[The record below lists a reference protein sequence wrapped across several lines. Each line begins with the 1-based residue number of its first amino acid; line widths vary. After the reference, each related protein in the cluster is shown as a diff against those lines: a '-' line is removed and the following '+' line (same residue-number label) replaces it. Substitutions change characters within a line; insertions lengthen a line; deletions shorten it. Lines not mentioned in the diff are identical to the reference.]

1 MNILMLN
8 YEFPPI
14 GGGAGKA
21 NMNMLKE
28 YSKRDDLNID
38 VLTSASH
45 RGTFITSF
53 SNNITIHKVGVRK
66 KDLHFWRK
74 TEIFEWII
82 KASPYYKKMIKNKKY
97 DLVHSFFGFPTGWFC
112 YKSRNKLPYIISL
125 RGSDVPGKN
134 LRFAFEY
141 KLLPIFFKA
150 IWENASSLIACS
162 EGLKQRA
169 LRFYPQANIDVIP
182 NGVNIENFLPL
193 SEDRAGKSDVIRL
206 ITVGRLS
213 ITKRVDMLI
222 NAVKIL
228 VEQGKNV
235 KLLIVGGG
243 SFKEPLEKLAAG
255 KNLANFIEF
264 KGIVNSQQMPQL
276 YQNSDLYISAT
287 MQEGMSNAMLEAMAS
302 GLPII
307 TTPCEGIEELI
318 KDNGVIVKDETA
330 DGIAKAVC
338 ELIANPDK
346 SKSMAAAARKRAENF
361 TWKAVSEEYLKIYQ
375 KLCHENILH
384 NN

>member
-21 NMNMLKE
+21 NLNILKE
-28 YSKRDDLNID
+28 YRERKGIRID

-45 RGTFITSF
+45 PGHYVTNFAD
-53 SNNITIHKVGVRK
+53 NITIHKVGVHK
-66 KDLHFWRK
+66 KNLHFWRK
-74 TEIFEWII
+74 IEILEWVVKAGSYYSKLI
-82 KASPYYKKMIKNKKY
+82 KQKKY
-97 DLVHSFFGFPTGWFC
+97 DFVHSFFGFPTGWFC
-112 YKSRNKLPYIISL
+112 YRSRHKLPYIISL

-141 KLLPIFFKA
+141 KLLGIAFKE
-150 IWENASSLIACS
+150 IWKNAHTLIANS

-169 LRFYPQANIDVIP
+169 LRFYPQVKIDVIP
-182 NGVNIENFLPL
+182 NGINIEKYRPISQNV
-193 SEDRAGKSDVIRL
+193 ENKSDVIRL

-228 VEQGKNV
+228 VEQGKKV

-243 SFKEPLEKLAAG
+243 SLKDSLEKLAAQ
-255 KNLANFIEF
+255 KNLVNAIEF
-264 KGIVNSQQMPQL
+264 KGIVKLPEMPQI
-276 YQNSDLYISAT
+276 YQNTDLYVSAT
-287 MQEGMSNAMLEAMAS
+287 MQEGMSNAMLEAMAC

-318 KDNGVIVKDETA
+318 KDNGIIVKEDSAES
-330 DGIAKAVC
+330 IAQAITELVTNTEKMKAM
-338 ELIANPDK
+338 
-346 SKSMAAAARKRAENF
+346 SKAARKHSENF
-361 TWKAVSEEYLKIYQ
+361 TWKSVSQAYLELYQ
-375 KLCHENILH
+375 KILS
-384 NN
+384 

>member
-1 MNILMLN
+1 MLN

-14 GGGAGKA
+14 GGGAGKVHL
-21 NMNMLKE
+21 NMLKE
-28 YSKRDDLNID
+28 YSKRNDLNID

-45 RGTFITSF
+45 PGNYITNF
-53 SNNITIHKVGVRK
+53 SNNITIHKVGVHK

-74 TEIFEWII
+74 IEILEWVIN
-82 KASPYYKKMIKNKKY
+82 AGHYYKKMIKHNKY

-112 YKSRNKLPYIISL
+112 YRSRNKLPYIISL

-141 KLLPIFFKA
+141 KLLGIFFKV
-150 IWENASSLIACS
+150 IWKNASALIACS

-169 LRFYPQANIDVIP
+169 LKFYPQVKIDVIP
-182 NGVNIENFLPL
+182 NGVDIEKFCPISQNT
-193 SEDRAGKSDVIRL
+193 AKKSDVIRL

-213 ITKRVDMLI
+213 ITKRVDILI
-222 NAVKIL
+222 DAVKIL

-243 SFKEPLEKLAAG
+243 FLKNSLEKLAAQ
-255 KNLANFIEF
+255 KNLVNFIEF

-276 YQNSDLYISAT
+276 YQNNDLYVSAT
-287 MQEGMSNAMLEAMAS
+287 MQEGMSNAMLEAMAC

-307 TTPCEGIEELI
+307 TTPCEGIDELI
-318 KDNGVIVKDETA
+318 KDNGIVVKEESA
-330 DGIAKAVC
+330 DAVAKAISALVTNT
-338 ELIANPDK
+338 EK
-346 SKSMAAAARKRAENF
+346 MESMSRAARKHSENF
-361 TWKAVSEEYLKIYQ
+361 TWKSISQVYLEFYQ
-375 KLCHENILH
+375 KILS
-384 NN
+384 

>member
-14 GGGAGKA
+14 GGGAGKVHL
-21 NMNMLKE
+21 NILKE
-28 YSKRDDLNID
+28 YSKRNDLSID
-38 VLTSASH
+38 VLTSAPQP
-45 RGTFITSF
+45 GNQITKLSD
-53 SNNITIHKVGVRK
+53 NINIHKVGVHK
-66 KDLHFWRK
+66 KNLHFWRK
-74 TEIFEWII
+74 TEILEWII
-82 KASPYYKKMIKNKKY
+82 KAGFYYKKMIKNKKY

-112 YKSRNKLPYIISL
+112 YRSRNKIPYIISL

-141 KLLPIFFKA
+141 KLLGIVFKA
-150 IWENASSLIACS
+150 IWKNAHTLIANS

-169 LRFYPQANIDVIP
+169 LRFYPQVKIDVIP
-182 NGVNIENFLPL
+182 NGVDIEKFHPLP
-193 SEDRAGKSDVIRL
+193 ENRVKKSDVIRL

-213 ITKRVDMLI
+213 ITKRVDILI
-222 NAVKIL
+222 DTVKIL

-243 SFKEPLEKLAAG
+243 SLKNSLEKLAAQ
-255 KNLANFIEF
+255 KNLADFIEF
-264 KGIVNSQQMPQL
+264 RGIVGSEQMPQF

-307 TTPCEGIEELI
+307 TTPCEGIDELI
-318 KDNGVIVKDETA
+318 KENGVIVKDETA
-330 DGIAKAVC
+330 NGIAKAIS
-338 ELIANPDK
+338 ELVMNTEK
-346 SKSMAAAARKRAENF
+346 LKSMSDAARKHSENF
-361 TWKAVSEEYLKIYQ
+361 TWKSISQAYLKLYQ
-375 KLCHENILH
+375 KILS
-384 NN
+384 